1 MYGEHCLRA
10 WSVSQKV
17 VALSSGEAEYYGMV
31 RGASVATGLKGM
43 LGDLGVDVELVLYT
57 DASAAIGIAKRRGL
71 GKIRH
76 LELAELWLQ
85 DLVNRDRVR
94 VEKVLGENNYSDSLT
109 KYTNS
114 IKIEQT
120 MHCANQM
127 YMHGRHALM
136 PQVTGDSMS

>member
-1 MYGEHCLRA
+1 
-10 WSVSQKV
+10 
-17 VALSSGEAEYYGMV
+17 MV
-31 RGASVATGLKGM
+31 RGASVATGMKGM
-43 LGDLGVDVELVLYT
+43 FGDLGVDVELVLYT

-127 YMHGRHALM
+127 YMHGRHVLM

>member
-1 MYGEHCLRA
+1 MFGEHCLRA

-31 RGASVATGLKGM
+31 RGASVATGMKGM
-43 LGDLGVDVELVLYT
+43 FGDLGVEVELALYT

-85 DLVNRDRVR
+85 DLVNRDLVR
-94 VEKVLGENNYSDSLT
+94 VEKYWVKTITATASRSTPTRSRSNRPCIVPT
-109 KYTNS
+109 R
-114 IKIEQT
+114 
-120 MHCANQM
+120 CM
-127 YMHGRHALM
+127 YMADM
-136 PQVTGDSMS
+136 FSCPS